1 MIVKLKKKF
10 MLIIMSIMTIV
21 ILVTFISINLI
32 MNQTSERQGIKM
44 MKDIAENDGI
54 NPVLNHKEKP
64 EALKLQPP
72 EKFAPINNF
81 SVRLDDNYQIIE
93 VVSEFKIGYEDK
105 QIISLTNT
113 ALSTGKEYGNVG
125 SNIKF
130 LIKPRPYGSI
140 IVFSDNKV
148 ENDMKHRL
156 AIITST
162 IGAVLMAAIYLISKY
177 LSDWAIKPVE
187 IAFQKQKQF
196 VADAS
201 HELKTPI
208 TIIDANIDVLLS
220 QDNIDTENLKWFGY
234 IKNETKRMNSLVQD
248 MLYLAK
254 LDNNNFEKLEFNL
267 SEAVENIVLPF
278 ESLVYEQ
285 NKNIYMDIEED
296 VSYKGDSNSIKQVL
310 AIFMDNS
317 VKYCD
322 NKGSIYVRLK
332 KYDSKIKIEVEN
344 TGSKIAN
351 MEKIFERFYREDSS
365 RDRNTG
371 GFGLGLSIA
380 KAIVENHNGKIYA
393 ENTKDGVKFCIEF

>member
-1 MIVKLKKKF
+1 
-10 MLIIMSIMTIV
+10 MLIIMFIMTVV
-21 ILVTFISINLI
+21 ILVTFMSINII
-32 MNQTSERQGIKM
+32 MNQTSERQGINM

-64 EALKLQPP
+64 AEFKPKPP

-81 SVRLDDNYQIIE
+81 SVKLDPNYKIIE
-93 VVSEFKIGYEDK
+93 VVSEFRIGYDDA
-105 QIISLTNT
+105 QIVSLTDTALNT
-113 ALSTGKEYGNVG
+113 AQPYGNIG

-140 IVFSDNKV
+140 IVFSDNKI
-148 ENDMKHRL
+148 ENDMKNRL
-156 AIITST
+156 AVITST
-162 IGAVLMAAIYLISKY
+162 IGAVLMAVIYFISRY

-187 IAFQKQKQF
+187 VAFQKQKQF

-208 TIIDANIDVLLS
+208 TVIDANIDVLLS

-254 LDNNNFEKLEFNL
+254 LDNNNFEKFEFDL

-285 NKNIYMDIEED
+285 NKNIYMDIEEA
-296 VSYKGDSNSIKQVL
+296 VYYKGDSNSIKQVL
-310 AIFMDNS
+310 AIFMDNA
-317 VKYCD
+317 VKYCND
-322 NKGSIYVRLK
+322 KGNIYVRLK

-344 TGSKIAN
+344 TGSKIADT
-351 MEKIFERFYREDSS
+351 EKIFERFYREDSS

-371 GFGLGLSIA
+371 GFGLGLPIA
-380 KAIVENHNGKIYA
+380 KAIVENHNGNIYV
-393 ENTKDGVKFCIEF
+393 ENTKDGVKFCIEL

>member
-1 MIVKLKKKF
+1 MIAKLKKKF
-10 MLIIMSIMTIV
+10 MLIIMFIMTVV
-21 ILVTFISINLI
+21 ILVTFISINII
-32 MNQTSERQGIKM
+32 MNQTSERQSINM

-64 EALKLQPP
+64 EEFKPQPP

-81 SVRLDDNYQIIE
+81 SVKLDPNYKIIE
-93 VVSEFKIGYEDK
+93 VVSEFTIGYDDA
-105 QIISLTNT
+105 QIVSLTDTALNT
-113 ALSTGKEYGNVG
+113 AQQYGNIG

-140 IVFSDNKV
+140 IVFSDNKI
-148 ENDMKHRL
+148 ENDMKNRL
-156 AIITST
+156 AVITST
-162 IGAVLMAAIYLISKY
+162 IGSILMAVIYFISKY
-177 LSDWAIKPVE
+177 LSDWAIKPLEV
-187 IAFQKQKQF
+187 AFQKQKQF

-208 TIIDANIDVLLS
+208 TVIDANIDVLLA

-254 LDNNNFEKLEFNL
+254 LDNNNFEKFEFNL

-296 VSYKGDSNSIKQVL
+296 VYYKGDSNSIKQVV
-310 AIFMDNS
+310 AIFMDNA
-317 VKYCD
+317 VKYC
-322 NKGSIYVRLK
+322 NEKGSIYVRVK

-344 TGSKIAN
+344 TGSKIADT
-351 MEKIFERFYREDSS
+351 EKIFERFYREDSS

-380 KAIVENHNGKIYA
+380 KAIVENHNGNIYA
-393 ENTKDGVKFCIEF
+393 ENTKDGVKFRIEF

>member
-1 MIVKLKKKF
+1 MIAKLKKKF
-10 MLIIMSIMTIV
+10 MLIIMFIMTVV
-21 ILVTFISINLI
+21 ILVTFISINII
-32 MNQTSERQGIKM
+32 MNQTSERQSINM

-64 EALKLQPP
+64 EEFKPKPP
-72 EKFAPINNF
+72 EQFAPINNF
-81 SVRLDDNYQIIE
+81 SVKLDPNYKIIE
-93 VVSEFKIGYEDK
+93 VVSEFRIGYDDA
-105 QIISLTNT
+105 QIVSLTDTALNT
-113 ALSTGKEYGNVG
+113 AQPYGNIG

-140 IVFSDNKV
+140 IVFSDNKI
-148 ENDMKHRL
+148 ENDMKNRL
-156 AIITST
+156 AVITST
-162 IGAVLMAAIYLISKY
+162 IGAVLMAVIYFISRY

-187 IAFQKQKQF
+187 VAFQKQKQF

-208 TIIDANIDVLLS
+208 TVIDANIDVLLS

-254 LDNNNFEKLEFNL
+254 LDNNNFEKFEFDL

-296 VSYKGDSNSIKQVL
+296 IYYKGDSNSIKQVV
-310 AIFMDNS
+310 AIFMDNA
-317 VKYCD
+317 VKYCND
-322 NKGSIYVRLK
+322 KGNIYVRLK

-344 TGSKIAN
+344 TGSKIADT
-351 MEKIFERFYREDSS
+351 EKIFERFYREDSS

-371 GFGLGLSIA
+371 GFGLGLPIA
-380 KAIVENHNGKIYA
+380 KAIVENHNGNIYV

>member
-1 MIVKLKKKF
+1 

-32 MNQTSERQGIKM
+32 MNQTSERQGINM

-64 EALKLQPP
+64 EEFKPKPP

-81 SVRLDDNYQIIE
+81 SVKLDPNYKIIE
-93 VVSEFKIGYEDK
+93 VVSEFRIGYDDA
-105 QIISLTNT
+105 QIVSLTDTALNT
-113 ALSTGKEYGNVG
+113 AQQYGNIG

-140 IVFSDNKV
+140 IVFSDNKI
-148 ENDMKHRL
+148 ENDMKNRL
-156 AIITST
+156 AVITST
-162 IGAVLMAAIYLISKY
+162 IGAILMAVIYFISKY

-187 IAFQKQKQF
+187 VAFQKQKQF

-208 TIIDANIDVLLS
+208 TVIDANIDVLLA
-220 QDNIDTENLKWFGY
+220 QDNIDTENLKWFDY

-254 LDNNNFEKLEFNL
+254 LDNNNFEKFEFNL
-267 SEAVENIVLPF
+267 SESVENIVLPF

-296 VSYKGDSNSIKQVL
+296 VYYKGDSNSIKQVV
-310 AIFMDNS
+310 AIFMDNA
-317 VKYCD
+317 VKYC
-322 NKGSIYVRLK
+322 NEKGSIYVRVK

-344 TGSKIAN
+344 TGSKIADT
-351 MEKIFERFYREDSS
+351 EKIFERFYREDSS

-380 KAIVENHNGKIYA
+380 KAIVENHNGNIYA
-393 ENTKDGVKFCIEF
+393 ENTKDGVKFRIEF

>member
-1 MIVKLKKKF
+1 MIAKLKKKF
-10 MLIIMSIMTIV
+10 MLIIMFIMTVV
-21 ILVTFISINLI
+21 ILVTFISINII
-32 MNQTSERQGIKM
+32 MNQTSERQSINM

-54 NPVLNHKEKP
+54 NPVLNHKEKSEEFKP
-64 EALKLQPP
+64 KPP
-72 EKFAPINNF
+72 EQFAPINNF
-81 SVRLDDNYQIIE
+81 SVKLDPNYKIIE
-93 VVSEFKIGYEDK
+93 VVSEFRIGYDDA
-105 QIISLTNT
+105 QIVSLTDTALNT
-113 ALSTGKEYGNVG
+113 AQPYGNIG

-140 IVFSDNKV
+140 IVFSDNKI
-148 ENDMKHRL
+148 ENDMKNRL
-156 AIITST
+156 AVITST
-162 IGAVLMAAIYLISKY
+162 IGAVLMAVIYFISRY

-187 IAFQKQKQF
+187 VAFQKQKQF

-208 TIIDANIDVLLS
+208 TVIDANIDVLLS

-254 LDNNNFEKLEFNL
+254 LDNNNFEKFEFDL

-296 VSYKGDSNSIKQVL
+296 IYYKGDSNSIKQVV
-310 AIFMDNS
+310 AIFMDNA
-317 VKYCD
+317 VKYCND
-322 NKGSIYVRLK
+322 KGNIYVRLK

-344 TGSKIAN
+344 TGSKIADT
-351 MEKIFERFYREDSS
+351 EKIFERFYREDSS

-371 GFGLGLSIA
+371 GFGLGLPIA
-380 KAIVENHNGKIYA
+380 KAIVENHNGNIYV